1 MYLLFLDE
9 TTCRVEPENDSLLM
23 KAGYARTELLF
34 QGSVLVCMI
43 ALIFYISIRPAGLGG
58 PSFI

>member
-34 QGSVLVCMI
+34 QGSVLVCIITLFLCM
-43 ALIFYISIRPAGLGG
+43 SGKR
-58 PSFI
+58 